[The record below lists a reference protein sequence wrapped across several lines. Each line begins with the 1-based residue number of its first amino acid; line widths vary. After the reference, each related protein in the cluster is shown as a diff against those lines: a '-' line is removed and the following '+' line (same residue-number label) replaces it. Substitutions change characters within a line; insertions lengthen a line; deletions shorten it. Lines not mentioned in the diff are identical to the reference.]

1 MSSEKNN
8 ENRNAFLETE
18 HIRQNTLNYKYC
30 TFCGKPIPRSA
41 DFVCCPD
48 CQELI
53 LFSSVRDYIRANDVN
68 EFQVAEHFDIP
79 LRLVRHWIKEGRIEY
94 KTATDGKYINS
105 IRCSR
110 CGAPATFGSLCAACL
125 KLLNKNVHGYGM
137 QVIPDDDKMR
147 YLDIADD
154 KS

>member
-1 MSSEKNN
+1 MDSNN
-8 ENRNAFLETE
+8 TLDFNESPRANS
-18 HIRQNTLNYKYC
+18 LNYKYC

-53 LFSSVRDYIRANDVN
+53 LFSAVRDYIRANDVN

-79 LRLVRHWIKEGRIEY
+79 LRMVKLWIKEGRIEY
-94 KTATDGKYINS
+94 KTAGDGRYINS

-110 CGAPATFGSLCAACL
+110 CGAPATFGTVCAACL
-125 KLLNKNVHGYGM
+125 KLLNNTVRGYGK
-137 QVIPDDDKMR
+137 QVASEDDKMR
-147 YLDIADD
+147 YLDIVED
-154 KS
+154 KE

>member
-1 MSSEKNN
+1 MDSNN
-8 ENRNAFLETE
+8 TLDFNESPKANS
-18 HIRQNTLNYKYC
+18 LNYKYC

-53 LFSSVRDYIRANDVN
+53 LFSAVRDYIRANDVN

-79 LRLVRHWIKEGRIEY
+79 LRMVKHWIKEGRIEY
-94 KTATDGKYINS
+94 KTAGDGRYINS

-110 CGAPATFGSLCAACL
+110 CGAPATFGTVCAACL
-125 KLLNKNVHGYGM
+125 KLLNNTVRGYGK
-137 QVIPDDDKMR
+137 QVASEDDKMR
-147 YLDIADD
+147 YLDIVED
-154 KS
+154 KE

>member
-1 MSSEKNN
+1 MDSNN
-8 ENRNAFLETE
+8 TLDFNESPRANS
-18 HIRQNTLNYKYC
+18 LNYKYC

-53 LFSSVRDYIRANDVN
+53 LFSAVRDYIRANDVN

-79 LRLVRHWIKEGRIEY
+79 LRMVKHWIKEGRIEY
-94 KTATDGKYINS
+94 KTAGDGRYINS

-110 CGAPATFGSLCAACL
+110 CGAPATFGTVCAACL
-125 KLLNKNVHGYGM
+125 KLLNNTVRGYGK
-137 QVIPDDDKMR
+137 QVASEDDKMR
-147 YLDIADD
+147 YLDIVED
-154 KS
+154 KE

>member
-1 MSSEKNN
+1 MDSNN
-8 ENRNAFLETE
+8 TLDFNESPRANS
-18 HIRQNTLNYKYC
+18 LNYKYC

-53 LFSSVRDYIRANDVN
+53 LFSAVRDYIRANDVN

-79 LRLVRHWIKEGRIEY
+79 LRMVKHWIKEGRIEY
-94 KTATDGKYINS
+94 KTAGDGRYINS

-110 CGAPATFGSLCAACL
+110 CGAPATFGTVCAACL
-125 KLLNKNVHGYGM
+125 KLLNNTVRGYGK
-137 QVIPDDDKMR
+137 QVASEDDKMR
-147 YLDIADD
+147 YLDIAED
-154 KS
+154 KE

>member
-1 MSSEKNN
+1 MDSN
-8 ENRNAFLETE
+8 
-18 HIRQNTLNYKYC
+18 NTLDFNESPRANSLNYTYC

-53 LFSSVRDYIRANDVN
+53 LFSAVRDYIRANDVN

-79 LRLVRHWIKEGRIEY
+79 LRMVKHWIKEGRIEY
-94 KTATDGKYINS
+94 KTAGDGRYINS

-110 CGAPATFGSLCAACL
+110 CGAPATFGTVCAACL
-125 KLLNKNVHGYGM
+125 KLLNNTVRGYGK
-137 QVIPDDDKMR
+137 QVASEDDKMR
-147 YLDIADD
+147 YLDIAED
-154 KS
+154 KE